1 MVPQMDVEMVMVEN
15 IKWLG
20 HDSFLIDGNILIYID
35 PWKLPDGSRQADI
48 ILVTH
53 DHFDHCSPADI
64 AAIQKDDTEIICPP
78 DSEDKLSGTI
88 HTIAPGGKLAIKGIG
103 IEAVPAYNTDKD
115 FHPKAKNWVGYI
127 ITIDGVRIYH
137 AGDTDFIPEMSDIE
151 TDIALLPVSGTYV
164 MTAKEAVQAAESV
177 GAKINIPMHY
187 GDIVG
192 SDADAEYFKRHAPGK
207 VIILPKN

>member
-1 MVPQMDVEMVMVEN
+1 MVPQMDTEMVMVEN
-15 IKWLG
+15 INWLG

-35 PWKLPDGSRQADI
+35 PWKLPDGSPQADI

-64 AAIQKDDTEIICPP
+64 AAIQKDGTEIICPP
-78 DSEDKLSGTI
+78 DSKEKLSGTI
-88 HTIAPGGKLAIKGIG
+88 HTIAPEGKLTIKGIG

-137 AGDTDFIPEMSDIE
+137 AGDTDFIPEMADID

-164 MTAKEAVQAAESV
+164 MTAKEAVRAAEAI

-192 SDADAEYFKRHAPGK
+192 SDADAEYFKRNAPGK
-207 VIILPKN
+207 VIILKKQ